1 MPLTS
6 AKLYWRFHMIIFRTL
21 ALVLGLLAALPAL
34 SQEAPSGTI
43 TTEQTAQ
50 QDADIAV
57 RIRDILSELGNYGD
71 VTVTVSQGIVTL
83 RGTTNSLPEAQALD
97 ALVTRVEGVVAIKND
112 VTETTDIVRRLDPAI
127 DRFMNRVDQLLVQLP
142 LALIAL
148 TVFLVINWIGSI
160 VGRWNNPWNRLAP
173 NAFIADLFRTLVRI
187 AFLIAA
193 IVIALDIM
201 NATAL
206 LSTILGAAGLIGLAI
221 GFAVRD
227 TVENFIASVMLSIR
241 QPFRPN
247 DVVEINGDQGKV
259 IRLTSR
265 ATILLSFDGNH
276 IRIPNASVFK
286 SRIINFSQNRERR
299 FMFTI
304 GVDSAADLG
313 ATRELAVTTVQSLPF
328 VLDDPAAAAWIGD
341 ITDAGIEITVVGW
354 IDQGETSIV
363 LARGEAL
370 RQTKRAI
377 EASGVAL
384 PNTTYSIDFGGQM
397 IPDVAQRAAPARPE
411 PADTDEIAPVDA
423 QNEDALD
430 RLIDAE
436 RDAEEN
442 EDLLRE
448 DAAKE

>member
-1 MPLTS
+1 M
-6 AKLYWRFHMIIFRTL
+6 HIFRLLTL
-21 ALVLGLLAALPAL
+21 ILLLLPAL
-34 SQEAPSGTI
+34 PTLAQDTPSGTI
-43 TTEQTAQ
+43 TTEQTREV
-50 QDADIAV
+50 DANIAV
-57 RIRDILSELGNYGD
+57 RLREILGELGNYQD
-71 VTVTVSQGIVTL
+71 VTVTVSDGVVTL
-83 RGTTNSLPEAQALD
+83 RGTTNSLIEAQELD

-112 VTETTDIVRRLDPAI
+112 VSETTDIRRRLDPAI
-127 DRFMNRVDQLLVQLP
+127 ERFMGRMEQLMIQLP

-148 TVFLVINWIGSI
+148 TVFLVVTWIGLA
-160 VGRWNNPWNRLAP
+160 VARLNQPWNRIAP
-173 NAFIADLFRTLVRI
+173 NAFIADLFRTICRI
-187 AFLIAA
+187 AFIIAG
-193 IVIALDIM
+193 IVISLDIM

-276 IRIPNASVFK
+276 IRIPNATVFK

-299 FMFTI
+299 FMFTL
-304 GVDSAADLG
+304 GVDSDADLG
-313 ATRELAVTTVQSLPF
+313 AARELAVKTVQNLPF
-328 VLDDPAAAAWIGD
+328 ILNDPAANAWLGD
-341 ITDAGIEITVVGW
+341 ITDAGTEIVVVGW
-354 IDQGETSIV
+354 IDQQETSMT

-370 RQTKRAI
+370 RLTKRAI

-384 PNTTYSIDFGGQM
+384 PNTTYTLHMADAGTAIDGTQ
-397 IPDVAQRAAPARPE
+397 PTRTAPPAQQ
-411 PADTDEIAPVDA
+411 DTVEIASVDA
-423 QNEDALD
+423 KAEGALD
-430 RLIDAE
+430 RMIDAE
-436 RDAEEN
+436 RQIGEG
-442 EDLLRE
+442 EDLLRD

>member
-1 MPLTS
+1 MHIL
-6 AKLYWRFHMIIFRTL
+6 R
-21 ALVLGLLAALPAL
+21 LLAVLFALLPALPAL
-34 SQEAPSGTI
+34 AQEAPTGAI
-43 TTEQTAQ
+43 TTEDTGAL
-50 QDADIAV
+50 DASIAV
-57 RIRDILSELGNYGD
+57 RIREILGELGNYED
-71 VTVTVSQGIVTL
+71 VTVTVSDGVVTL

-97 ALVTRVEGVVAIKND
+97 DLVNRIEGVVAIKND
-112 VTETTDIVRRLDPAI
+112 VRETTDIRRRLDPAI
-127 DRFMNRVDQLLVQLP
+127 DRFMNRMEQLAIQLP

-148 TVFLVINWIGSI
+148 TVFLIIWWIGRR
-160 VGRWNNPWNRLAP
+160 VGRWDNPWNRLAP
-173 NAFIADLFRTLVRI
+173 NAFIADLFRMLVQI
-187 AFLIAA
+187 AFVIAG

-276 IRIPNASVFK
+276 IRIPNATVFK

-299 FMFTI
+299 FMFTL
-304 GVDSAADLG
+304 GVDSGADLG
-313 ATRELAVTTVQSLPF
+313 ATRELAVTTVQDLPF
-328 VLDDPAAAAWIGD
+328 ILSEPAANAWIGD
-341 ITDAGIEITVVGW
+341 ITDAGVEIVVVGW
-354 IDQGETSIV
+354 IDQRATSMT

-370 RQTKRAI
+370 RLVKRAI

-384 PNTTYSIDFGGQM
+384 PNTTYTIQM
-397 IPDVAQRAAPARPE
+397 DGAAAPE
-411 PADTDEIAPVDA
+411 HPAGNALQTPASPPQDSGEVAVVSA
-423 QNEDALD
+423 EAEGALD
-430 RLIDAE
+430 RMIDAE
-436 RDAEEN
+436 REISDG
-442 EDLLRE
+442 EDLLRD

>member
-1 MPLTS
+1 MHL
-6 AKLYWRFHMIIFRTL
+6 FRLLAFL
-21 ALVLGLLAALPAL
+21 ALLLPATV
-34 SQEAPSGTI
+34 STAQEGLTGSI
-43 TTEQTAQ
+43 STEQSDQ
-50 QDADIAV
+50 LDASMAI
-57 RIRDILSELGNYGD
+57 RIRQILSELGNYGD
-71 VTVTVSQGIVTL
+71 VTVTVSDGVVTL
-83 RGTTNSLPEAQALD
+83 RGTTTSLAEVQDLD
-97 ALVTRVEGVVAIKND
+97 ALVTRIQGVVAIKND
-112 VTETTDIVRRLDPAI
+112 VTETTNLRRRLDPAI
-127 DRFMNRVDQLLVQLP
+127 DRFVNRVEQLLVQLP

-148 TVFLVINWIGSI
+148 AVFLLVVWFGIW
-160 VGRWNNPWNRLAP
+160 VGRWRDPWNRIAP
-173 NAFIADLFRTLVRI
+173 NLFIADLFRTLARI

-276 IRIPNASVFK
+276 IRIPNATVFK

-299 FMFTI
+299 FTFTI
-304 GVDSAADLG
+304 GIDSAADLG
-313 ATRELAVTTVQSLPF
+313 ATRDLALDTIQALPF
-328 VLDDPAAAAWIGD
+328 VLKEPAANAWIGE
-341 ITDAGIEITVVGW
+341 ITDAGIEVILVGW
-354 IDQGETSIV
+354 IDQEETSMV

-370 RQTKRAI
+370 RLVKRAI
-377 EASGVAL
+377 EGSGVSL
-384 PNTTYSIDFGGQM
+384 PNTTYTLQM
-397 IPDVAQRAAPARPE
+397 EGAGVPFRR
-411 PADTDEIAPVDA
+411 TKDENLPQAGSTESDNVAPVAADA
-423 QNEDALD
+423 DIALE
-430 RLIDAE
+430 RMIEAE
-436 RDAEEN
+436 REDEEV

>member
-1 MPLTS
+1 MQSIRLFALLVAFASAPLTPVF
-6 AKLYWRFHMIIFRTL
+6 A
-21 ALVLGLLAALPAL
+21 
-34 SQEAPSGTI
+34 QDAPTGTI
-43 TTEQTAQ
+43 MTNDTGQ
-50 QDADIAV
+50 QDADIAN
-57 RIRDILSELGNYGD
+57 RIREILGELGNYSD
-71 VTVTVSQGIVTL
+71 VTVTVSDGVVTL

-97 ALVTRVEGVVAIKND
+97 PLVTRIEGVVAIKND
-112 VTETTDIVRRLDPAI
+112 VTETTDIRRRLDPAI
-127 DRFMNRVDQLLVQLP
+127 DRFMGRLEQLAIQLP

-148 TVFLVINWIGSI
+148 SVFLIVNWIGTR
-160 VGRWNNPWNRLAP
+160 VGRLRNPWNRLAP
-173 NAFIADLFRTLVRI
+173 NAFIADLFRTIVRI
-187 AFLIAA
+187 VFLIAA
-193 IVIALDIM
+193 VVIALDIM

-276 IRIPNASVFK
+276 IRIPNATVFK

-304 GVDSAADLG
+304 GVDSGADLG
-313 ATRELAVTTVQSLPF
+313 AARELAVQKVQDLPF
-328 VLDDPAAAAWIGD
+328 VLSEPAAAAWLGD
-341 ITDAGIEITVVGW
+341 ITDAGVEITVVGW
-354 IDQGETSIV
+354 IDQGETSLV
-363 LARGEAL
+363 QARGEAL
-370 RQTKRAI
+370 RLVKGSL
-377 EASGVAL
+377 EAEGITL
-384 PNTTYSIDFGGQM
+384 PNTTYTIDMGGAALAT
-397 IPDVAQRAAPARPE
+397 DAQRVDGPTSAPPVE
-411 PADTDEIAPVDA
+411 PTDIAIVSA
-423 QNEDALD
+423 QEEGALD

-436 RDAEEN
+436 REAEDS
-442 EDLLRE
+442 EDLLRT

>member
-1 MPLTS
+1 M
-6 AKLYWRFHMIIFRTL
+6 RFLHIFAFL
-21 ALVLGLLAALPAL
+21 VALLPAF
-34 SQEAPSGTI
+34 SVSAQEAPSGTI
-43 TTEQTAQ
+43 TTEQTAE

-57 RIRDILSELGNYGD
+57 RIREILGELGNSQD
-71 VTVTVSQGIVTL
+71 ITVTVSDGVVTL
-83 RGTTNSLPEAQALD
+83 RGTTNSLIEAQDLD
-97 ALVTRVEGVVAIKND
+97 TLVTRVEGVVAIKNA
-112 VTETTDIVRRLDPAI
+112 VTETTDIRRRLDPAI
-127 DRFMNRVDQLLVQLP
+127 ERFMGRIEQLAIQLP

-148 TVFLVINWIGSI
+148 TVFLIINWIGSR
-160 VGRWNNPWNRLAP
+160 VGRWQNPWNRLAP
-173 NAFIADLFRTLVRI
+173 NAFIADLFRTVVRI

-193 IVIALDIM
+193 IVVALDIM

-276 IRIPNASVFK
+276 IRIPNATVFK

-313 ATRELAVTTVQSLPF
+313 AARDLAIETVQDLPF
-328 VLDDPAAAAWIGD
+328 VLREPAASAWIGD
-341 ITDAGIEITVVGW
+341 ITDAGIEIIVVGW
-354 IDQGETSIV
+354 INQSETS
-363 LARGEAL
+363 LARARGEAL
-370 RQTKRAI
+370 RLTKHAL
-377 EASGVAL
+377 EASGVTL
-384 PNTTYSIDFGGQM
+384 PNTTYTIQMESAAKTDDSPPDISIEST
-397 IPDVAQRAAPARPE
+397 DVAEVAAMD
-411 PADTDEIAPVDA
+411 DT
-423 QNEDALD
+423 ALD

-436 RDAEEN
+436 REEEDG

>member
-1 MPLTS
+1 MHFIRRL
-6 AKLYWRFHMIIFRTL
+6 AFTL
-21 ALVLGLLAALPAL
+21 LLLAPLH
-34 SQEAPSGTI
+34 APSQTMAQSDAPTGTI
-43 TTEQTAQ
+43 TTDQTAEL
-50 QDADIAV
+50 DAGIAN
-57 RIRDILSELGNYGD
+57 RIREILGELGNYSD
-71 VTVTVSQGIVTL
+71 VTVTVSDGVVTL

-97 ALVTRVEGVVAIKND
+97 PLVTRVEGVVAIKNS
-112 VTETTDIVRRLDPAI
+112 VTETTDIMRRLDPAI
-127 DRFMNRVDQLLVQLP
+127 DRFLGRLEQLVIQLP
-142 LALIAL
+142 LLLIAL
-148 TVFLVINWIGSI
+148 SVFLLIFW
-160 VGRWNNPWNRLAP
+160 VGNRVARWNNPWNRLAP

-187 AFLIAA
+187 VFLIAA

-276 IRIPNASVFK
+276 IRIPNATVFK

-304 GVDSAADLG
+304 AIDSSADLG
-313 ATRELAVTTVQSLPF
+313 ATRELAVETVQDLPF
-328 VLDDPAAAAWIGD
+328 ILEDPAAAAWVGD
-341 ITDAGIEITVVGW
+341 ITDSGIEIIVVGW
-354 IDQGETSIV
+354 INQNETSIV
-363 LARGEAL
+363 QARGEAL
-370 RQTKRAI
+370 RQVKLAI
-377 EASGVAL
+377 EGAGVAI
-384 PNTTYSIDFGGQM
+384 PDTTYTIRLEGQTTEQA
-397 IPDVAQRAAPARPE
+397 PKPAASTPPAHTESAKVA
-411 PADTDEIAPVDA
+411 TVDA
-423 QNEDALD
+423 EVETALD
-430 RLIDAE
+430 RMIDAE
-436 RDAEEN
+436 REEGTG
-442 EDLLRE
+442 EDLLRA

>member
-1 MPLTS
+1 M
-6 AKLYWRFHMIIFRTL
+6 HIFRLL
-21 ALVLGLLAALPAL
+21 AFLVLLPFAHPIAA
-34 SQEAPSGTI
+34 QEAPTGAI
-43 TTEQTAQ
+43 ATEQTGEI
-50 QDADIAV
+50 DANIAV
-57 RIRDILSELGNYGD
+57 RIREILGELGNYSD
-71 VTVTVSQGIVTL
+71 VTVIVSDGVVTL
-83 RGTTNSLPEAQALD
+83 RGTANSRPEAQALD

-112 VTETTDIVRRLDPAI
+112 VTETMDIRRRLNPAVERFT
-127 DRFMNRVDQLLVQLP
+127 DRLEQLVVQLP
-142 LALIAL
+142 LVLISL
-148 TVFLVINWIGSI
+148 TVFFFIAW
-160 VGRWNNPWNRLAP
+160 VGMRVARWRNPWNRLAP
-173 NAFIADLFRTLVRI
+173 NAFIADLFRSVVRI
-187 AFLIAA
+187 VFVIAG

-276 IRIPNASVFK
+276 IRIPNATVFK

-299 FMFTI
+299 FMFTL

-313 ATRELAVTTVQSLPF
+313 ATRELAVDAVQALPF
-328 VLDDPAAAAWIGD
+328 VLSEPAANAWVGE
-341 ITDAGIEITVVGW
+341 ITDSGIEIVVVGW
-354 IDQGETSIV
+354 IDQRETSIS

-370 RQTKRAI
+370 RLAKRAI

-384 PNTTYSIDFGGQM
+384 PNTTYTLQM
-397 IPDVAQRAAPARPE
+397 EGAAAPRRTVEAVRTQPNA
-411 PADTDEIAPVDA
+411 PQDTAEVAVVSA
-423 QNEDALD
+423 EAEGALD

-436 RDAEEN
+436 REIGDG
-442 EDLLRE
+442 EDLLRD

>member
-1 MPLTS
+1 MQFLRILT
-6 AKLYWRFHMIIFRTL
+6 FL
-21 ALVLGLLAALPAL
+21 ALLIPTVPATA
-34 SQEAPSGTI
+34 QEAPNGTI
-43 TTEQTAQ
+43 TAEQTVE
-50 QDADIAV
+50 QDAQLAV
-57 RIRDILSELGNYGD
+57 RIREILGELGNYED
-71 VTVTVSQGIVTL
+71 VTVTVADGVVTL
-83 RGTTNSLPEAQALD
+83 RGTTNSLLEAQDLD
-97 ALVTRVEGVVAIKND
+97 ALVTRIEGVVAIKND
-112 VTETTDIVRRLDPAI
+112 VTETTEILRRLDPAM
-127 DRFMNRVDQLLVQLP
+127 DRFRARVEQLAIQLP

-148 TVFLVINWIGSI
+148 AVFVVVMWLGFAVA
-160 VGRWNNPWNRLAP
+160 RLQNPWNRLAP
-173 NAFIADLFRTLVRI
+173 NAFIADLFRTIVRVVFVI
-187 AFLIAA
+187 AG

-247 DVVEINGDQGKV
+247 DVVEINGDVGKV

-276 IRIPNASVFK
+276 IRIPNATVFK

-299 FMFTI
+299 FMFTVGI
-304 GVDSAADLG
+304 DSASDLKE
-313 ATRELAVTTVQSLPF
+313 ARDLAVETVQTLPF
-328 VLDDPAAAAWIGD
+328 ILTEPEANAWIGD

-354 IDQGETSIV
+354 IDQAATSIV

-370 RQTKRAI
+370 RQVKYAF
-377 EASGVAL
+377 EAVGITL
-384 PNTTYSIDFGGQM
+384 PNTTYTIQM
-397 IPDVAQRAAPARPE
+397 DGALPDSTDPTGTAHAAPQPTE
-411 PADTDEIAPVDA
+411 PSPLKDADIDTVSAKAEG
-423 QNEDALD
+423 ALD
-430 RLIDAE
+430 RLINAE
-436 RDAEEN
+436 REISDG

>member
-1 MPLTS
+1 MHFLR
-6 AKLYWRFHMIIFRTL
+6 LLVVLF
-21 ALVLGLLAALPAL
+21 ALLPAL
-34 SQEAPSGTI
+34 QSYAQEGPTGTIATEPSG
-43 TTEQTAQ
+43 A
-50 QDADIAV
+50 QDASIAV
-57 RIRDILSELGNYGD
+57 RIREILGELGNYED
-71 VTVTVSQGIVTL
+71 VTVIVSDGVVTL

-112 VTETTDIVRRLDPAI
+112 VTETTDIVRRLNPAM
-127 DRFMNRVDQLLVQLP
+127 DRFMDRVDQLLVQLP

-148 TVFLVINWIGSI
+148 AVFLLINWVGTR
-160 VGRWNNPWNRLAP
+160 VGRWQNPWNRLAP
-173 NAFIADLFRTLVRI
+173 NAFIADLFRTVVRI
-187 AFLIAA
+187 VFLIAA
-193 IVIALDIM
+193 IVISLDIM

-227 TVENFIASVMLSIR
+227 TVENFIASVMLSVR

-276 IRIPNASVFK
+276 IRIPNATVFK

-299 FMFTI
+299 FMFTL
-304 GVDSAADLG
+304 GVDSSADLG
-313 ATRELAVTTVQSLPF
+313 ATRELAVTTIQDLPF
-328 VLDDPAAAAWIGD
+328 VLSEPAANAWIGD
-341 ITDAGIEITVVGW
+341 ITDAGIEIVVVGW
-354 IDQGETSIV
+354 IDQTETSMS

-370 RQTKRAI
+370 RLVKRAV

-384 PNTTYSIDFGGQM
+384 PNTTYTIQM
-397 IPDVAQRAAPARPE
+397 DGAAAPIDPKTGPTSTKRAVLQDSAE
-411 PADTDEIAPVDA
+411 VAIVSANAEG
-423 QNEDALD
+423 ALD
-430 RLIDAE
+430 RMIDAE
-436 RDAEEN
+436 REAEDG
-442 EDLLRE
+442 EDLLRI

>member
-1 MPLTS
+1 M
-6 AKLYWRFHMIIFRTL
+6 RFLQTL
-21 ALVLGLLAALPAL
+21 AFLCLLLPAMPAHA
-34 SQEAPSGTI
+34 QDTPTGTI
-43 TTEQTAQ
+43 TTQ
-50 QDADIAV
+50 QSGELDASIAV
-57 RIRDILSELGNYGD
+57 RIREILSELGNYGD
-71 VTVTVSQGIVTL
+71 VTVTVSDGVVTL
-83 RGTTNSLPEAQALD
+83 RGTTNSRPEAQALD
-97 ALVTRVEGVVAIKND
+97 ALVNRIQGVVAIKND
-112 VTETTDIVRRLDPAI
+112 VTETTDIRRRLDPAV
-127 DRFMNRVDQLLVQLP
+127 DRFMNRMEQLAIQLP

-148 TVFLVINWIGSI
+148 TVFLVIMLAGNR
-160 VGRWNNPWNRLAP
+160 VARWQNPWNRIAP
-173 NAFIADLFRTLVRI
+173 NAFIADLFRTVVRI
-187 AFLIAA
+187 TFVIAG

-276 IRIPNASVFK
+276 IRIPNATVFK

-299 FMFTI
+299 FIFTMGI
-304 GVDSAADLG
+304 DSGADLG
-313 ATRELAVTTVQSLPF
+313 AARDLAIQTVQHLPF
-328 VLDDPAAAAWIGD
+328 ILDEPPAAAWIGD
-341 ITDAGIEITVVGW
+341 ITDAGIEINVVGW
-354 IDQGETSIV
+354 IDQTETSIA

-370 RQTKRAI
+370 RQVKRAI
-377 EASGVAL
+377 EASGVSL
-384 PNTTYSIDFGGQM
+384 PNTTYTLQMDGQ
-397 IPDVAQRAAPARPE
+397 AAVSQPSQPQKPAPSS
-411 PADTDEIAPVDA
+411 PQGVGEIATVSA
-423 QNEDALD
+423 EEEGALD
-430 RLIDAE
+430 RMIDAE
-436 RDAEEN
+436 REIGIG

>member
-1 MPLTS
+1 MHFLRLLT
-6 AKLYWRFHMIIFRTL
+6 FL
-21 ALVLGLLAALPAL
+21 AVLFPALPITA
-34 SQEAPSGTI
+34 QEAPSGTI
-43 TTEQTAQ
+43 TTEQSGEM
-50 QDADIAV
+50 DANIAV
-57 RIRDILSELGNYGD
+57 RIREILGELGNYGD
-71 VTVTVSQGIVTL
+71 VTVTVADGVVTL
-83 RGTTNSLPEAQALD
+83 RGTANSRNEAQGLD

-112 VTETTDIVRRLDPAI
+112 VSETTDIVRRLDPAI
-127 DRFMNRVDQLLVQLP
+127 ERFMNRVEQLLIQLP

-148 TVFLVINWIGSI
+148 TVFLIIIWIGMG
-160 VGRWNNPWNRLAP
+160 VARWKNPWNRLAP
-173 NAFIADLFRTLVRI
+173 NAFIADLFRTIVRI
-187 AFLIAA
+187 AFVIAG
-193 IVIALDIM
+193 IVISLDIM

-276 IRIPNASVFK
+276 IRIPNATVFK

-304 GVDSAADLG
+304 GIDSSADLG
-313 ATRELAVTTVQSLPF
+313 ATRELAVKTTQDLPF
-328 VLDDPAAAAWIGD
+328 VLNEPAANAWIGD
-341 ITDAGIEITVVGW
+341 ITDAGIQIVVVGW
-354 IDQGETSIV
+354 IDQIETSMS

-370 RQTKRAI
+370 RLVKRAI
-377 EASGVAL
+377 ETSGVAL
-384 PNTTYSIDFGGQM
+384 PNTTYTLQIDGTAPSLDG
-397 IPDVAQRAAPARPE
+397 APAASTPKPQPIQE
-411 PADTDEIAPVDA
+411 SAEIAVVNA
-423 QNEDALD
+423 EAESALD
-430 RLIDAE
+430 RMIDAE
-436 RDAEEN
+436 REESDG
-442 EDLLRE
+442 EDLLRD

>member
-1 MPLTS
+1 MHFL
-6 AKLYWRFHMIIFRTL
+6 R
-21 ALVLGLLAALPAL
+21 LLAVLFVLLPALPATA
-34 SQEAPSGTI
+34 QEAPTGTI
-43 TTEQTAQ
+43 TTEDTGAL
-50 QDADIAV
+50 DASIAV
-57 RIRDILSELGNYGD
+57 RIREILGELGNYED
-71 VTVTVSQGIVTL
+71 VTVTVSDGVVTL
-83 RGTTNSLPEAQALD
+83 RGTSNSLPEAQALD
-97 ALVTRVEGVVAIKND
+97 DLVTRIEGVVAIKND
-112 VTETTDIVRRLDPAI
+112 VTETTDIRRRLDPAI
-127 DRFMNRVDQLLVQLP
+127 ERFMGRMEQLAIQLP

-148 TVFLVINWIGSI
+148 TVFLIINWVGSR
-160 VGRWNNPWNRLAP
+160 VGRWKNPWNRLAP
-173 NAFIADLFRTLVRI
+173 NAFIADLFRTLVRV

-276 IRIPNASVFK
+276 IRIPNATVFK

-299 FMFTI
+299 FMFTL

-313 ATRELAVTTVQSLPF
+313 ATRELAVNTIQALPF
-328 VLDDPAAAAWIGD
+328 VLYDPAANAWIGD
-341 ITDAGIEITVVGW
+341 ITDAGVEIIVVGW
-354 IDQGETSIV
+354 IDQRETSMT

-370 RQTKRAI
+370 RLVKRAI
-377 EASGVAL
+377 EGSGVAL
-384 PNTTYSIDFGGQM
+384 PNTTYTLHMDGAM
-397 IPDVAQRAAPARPE
+397 PPVE
-411 PADTDEIAPVDA
+411 PAKTPAKSPAPTPKDSDEIAVVSA
-423 QNEDALD
+423 EAEGALD

-436 RDAEEN
+436 REIGDG
-442 EDLLRE
+442 EDLLRD

>member
-1 MPLTS
+1 
-6 AKLYWRFHMIIFRTL
+6 MIGLIMRVFRL
-21 ALVLGLLAALPAL
+21 FAVLILLLIPTFSIAQEVPTGSIAA
-34 SQEAPSGTI
+34 
-43 TTEQTAQ
+43 EQSDQ
-50 QDADIAV
+50 LDANIAV
-57 RIRDILSELGNYGD
+57 RIRDILGELGNYED
-71 VTVTVSQGIVTL
+71 VTVTVSDGVVTL
-83 RGTTNSLPEAQALD
+83 RGTTTSLVEVQDLN

-112 VTETTDIVRRLDPAI
+112 VTETTDIRRRLDPAI
-127 DRFMNRVDQLLVQLP
+127 DRFMTRVEQLVVQLP

-148 TVFLVINWIGSI
+148 TVFLIVVRAGTW
-160 VGRWNNPWNRLAP
+160 VGRWRNPWDRLAP

-187 AFLIAA
+187 AFLIAG

-227 TVENFIASVMLSIR
+227 TVENFIASVMLSVR

-276 IRIPNASVFK
+276 IRIPNSTVFK

-299 FMFTI
+299 FTFTI
-304 GVDSAADLG
+304 GVDGSADLG
-313 ATRELAVTTVQSLPF
+313 ATRDLALETVKKLPF
-328 VLDDPAAAAWIGD
+328 VLEEPAANVWIGD
-341 ITDAGIEITVVGW
+341 ITDAGIEIVLVAW
-354 IDQGETSIV
+354 IDQDETSMV

-370 RQTKRAI
+370 RLVKKAI
-377 EASGVAL
+377 EGSGVSL
-384 PNTTYSIDFGGQM
+384 PNTTYTLVMDGAVPLMRSSQ
-397 IPDVAQRAAPARPE
+397 VAKTPE
-411 PADTDEIAPVDA
+411 TIREESDEIAEVAAAADI
-423 QNEDALD
+423 ALE
-430 RLIDAE
+430 RMIEAE
-436 RDAEEN
+436 RSDEAV
-442 EDLLRE
+442 EDLLRD

>member
-1 MPLTS
+1 M
-6 AKLYWRFHMIIFRTL
+6 HIFRTL
-21 ALVLGLLAALPAL
+21 AFLFCLLPAL
-34 SQEAPSGTI
+34 PSMAQDTPTGTI
-43 TTEQTAQ
+43 TTQATAEV
-50 QDADIAV
+50 DAGIAV
-57 RIRDILSELGNYGD
+57 RLREILSELGNYED
-71 VTVTVSQGIVTL
+71 VTVTVSDGVVTL
-83 RGTTNSLPEAQALD
+83 RGTTNSLIEAQALGP
-97 ALVTRVEGVVAIKND
+97 LVTRVEGVVAIKND
-112 VTETTDIVRRLDPAI
+112 VTETTNLRRRLDPAI
-127 DRFMNRVDQLLVQLP
+127 DRFMGRMEQLMIQLP

-148 TVFLVINWIGSI
+148 TVFLVILW
-160 VGRWNNPWNRLAP
+160 VGTAVARWKQPWSRIAP
-173 NAFIADLFRTLVRI
+173 NAFIADLFRTIVRI
-187 AFLIAA
+187 AFIIAG

-276 IRIPNASVFK
+276 IRIPNATVFK

-299 FMFTI
+299 FMFTL
-304 GVDSAADLG
+304 GVDSATDLG
-313 ATRELAVTTVQSLPF
+313 AARELALRTTQDLPF
-328 VLDDPAAAAWIGD
+328 VLQEPAANTWLGD
-341 ITDAGIEITVVGW
+341 FTDAGVELTVVGW
-354 IDQGETSIV
+354 VDQVETSLV

-370 RQTKRAI
+370 RLVKRAL
-377 EASGVAL
+377 ENAGVSL
-384 PNTTYSIDFGGQM
+384 PNTTYTLHMDGGATPEQT
-397 IPDVAQRAAPARPE
+397 ARPVQPP
-411 PADTDEIAPVDA
+411 PAPPQDSAEVAEVSA
-423 QNEDALD
+423 AAEGALD
-430 RLIDAE
+430 KMIDAE
-436 RDAEEN
+436 REIGEG

>member
-1 MPLTS
+1 MHL
-6 AKLYWRFHMIIFRTL
+6 FRIL
-21 ALVLGLLAALPAL
+21 ALLLAVCTSHQVSA
-34 SQEAPSGTI
+34 QEAPTGTI
-43 TTEQTAQ
+43 TTEQSAQ
-50 QDADIAV
+50 QDANIAV
-57 RIRDILSELGNYGD
+57 RIREILNELGNYGD
-71 VTVTVSQGIVTL
+71 VTVTVSDGVVTL
-83 RGTTNSLPEAQALD
+83 RGTTNSMAEAQSLD
-97 ALVTRVEGVVAIKND
+97 TLVTRVEGVVAIKND
-112 VTETTDIVRRLDPAI
+112 VTETADIRRRLDPAI
-127 DRFMNRVDQLLVQLP
+127 DRFMGRLEQLAIQLP

-148 TVFLVINWIGSI
+148 AVFLFINWLGAR
-160 VGRWNNPWNRLAP
+160 VGRWKNPWNRLAP
-173 NAFIADLFRTLVRI
+173 NAFIADLFRTTVRVM
-187 AFLIAA
+187 FLIAA

-276 IRIPNASVFK
+276 IRIPNATVFK

-304 GVDSAADLG
+304 GIDIATDLG
-313 ATRELAVTTVQSLPF
+313 AARELAVKTVQDLPF
-328 VLDDPAAAAWIGD
+328 VLEDPAANAWLGD
-341 ITDAGIEITVVGW
+341 ITDAGIEVVVVGW
-354 IDQGETSIV
+354 IDQNDTSIT

-370 RQTKRAI
+370 RLTKRAL
-377 EASGVAL
+377 EASGVTL
-384 PNTTYSIDFGGQM
+384 PNTTYTIQM
-397 IPDVAQRAAPARPE
+397 ETPDDEQSADQEAKVPVLDSVEVAEVGAA
-411 PADTDEIAPVDA
+411 AD
-423 QNEDALD
+423 NALE
-430 RLIDAE
+430 RMIDAE
-436 RDAEEN
+436 RETLEG
-442 EDLLRE
+442 EDLLRD